1 MGHYD
6 IFCYFFN
13 IEKCDLRTLRSMDS
27 HFGRSYHKHCWKTTE
42 EADLFLISV
51 THWNIK

>member
-13 IEKCDLRTLRSMDS
+13 IEKCDLRTLRSTDRLLAAHITS
-27 HFGRSYHKHCWKTTE
+27 AAEKQLKKQTFS
-42 EADLFLISV
+42 
-51 THWNIK
+51 